1 MMAAKVG
8 AGVVVAALAGYA
20 LYVMSKE
27 DEAESIAPALKAKV
41 GQKVQIQQKNG
52 GEKIES
58 NQLIK
63 IFGFIKDMAD

>member
-27 DEAESIAPALKAKV
+27 DEAETIAPALKAKV
-41 GQKVQIQQKNG
+41 GQRVQIQQKNG